1 MDEDSWNPPWD
12 CDDDYSNINHYDCAS
27 ESMKV
32 NVSSPFKNPFNETF
46 QNTSAEQEK
55 QMNSTKKQ
63 LHFDEIET
71 EMAESHKDTNDES
84 SQDLN
89 KFAQDL
95 TQRNKVRN
103 LKVKSIE

>member
-71 EMAESHKDTNDES
+71 EMEESHKDTNDES

-103 LKVKSIE
+103 L